1 VDEFQPPEIPPQPE
15 IPALYTSAPEYRD
28 RSTGLIICGV
38 VQIICGG
45 LAALAVPFVLLSMLL
60 SRKTLGIHQ
69 PVSHFVSSIA
79 MYAFLAVTNV
89 ALGIGSIQARR
100 WARALTLVTSWIWL
114 VVGVL
119 FTIFFIAVLPAAF
132 ALGMHQAAAAHPGGP
147 PLPLGV
153 AAVILTF
160 VIVLFAI
167 FLIAL
172 PLAYVIFY
180 SRQDVLDTCRHRDP
194 VERWTDHIPT
204 PVLAAVLLFGCG
216 AGYYALISVSTP
228 IFPLFGRYLTGLPAA
243 LCGLATAMV
252 DAVVAYL
259 FFRLSVS
266 GWWLAV
272 GMWTLRLISAS
283 ITFWRA
289 DLYGAYGKM
298 GFGQSELQV
307 IQSSPLFR
315 SHVFLW
321 WAWGAMML
329 LLGYLIWLKRFFPGS
344 QTNTLSKPATLGEPS
359 SQSF

>member
-1 VDEFQPPEIPPQPE
+1 MDEFQPPEISIQPE
-15 IPALYTSAPEYRD
+15 LAVPPILEPEYRD
-28 RSTGLIICGV
+28 RSTGLLICGI

-45 LAALAVPFVLLSMLL
+45 MAALAVPFVLLSVLI
-60 SRKTLGIHQ
+60 SRKTLGLHQ
-69 PVSHFVSSIA
+69 PISRSLSSVA
-79 MYAFLAVTNV
+79 TYGFLAISNLV
-89 ALGIGSIQARR
+89 LGIGSIQARR

-114 VVGVL
+114 VVGALLTVL
-119 FTIFFIAVLPAAF
+119 FVAVLPASF
-132 ALGMHQAAAAHPGGP
+132 MMGMHRGASAHPGGP
-147 PLPLGV
+147 PMPV
-153 AAVILTF
+153 AFAAVILTF

-172 PLAYVIFY
+172 PLAFVIFY
-180 SRQDVLDTCRHRDP
+180 NRKDVVETCRHRDP
-194 VERWTDHIPT
+194 VERWTDRIPT
-204 PVLAAVLLFGCG
+204 PVLAAVLLFSCG
-216 AGYYALISVSTP
+216 AAYYGLTAASTP
-228 IFPLFGRYLTGLPAA
+228 IFPFFGRYLTGLPAA

>member
-1 VDEFQPPEIPPQPE
+1 MDKLQPPELSIQPDF
-15 IPALYTSAPEYRD
+15 PVLPTPLPGYRD
-28 RSTGLIICGV
+28 RSTGLVICGI

-45 LAALAVPFVLLSMLL
+45 LAALAVPFILLSMLL

-69 PVSHFVSSIA
+69 PVSHSVSSVA
-79 MYAFLAVTNV
+79 TYAFLAVTNV

-114 VVGVL
+114 VLGALLTVL
-119 FTIFFIAVLPAAF
+119 FVAVLPASF
-132 ALGMHQAAAAHPGGP
+132 MMGMRRAASAHPGGP
-147 PLPLGV
+147 PMPV
-153 AAVILTF
+153 AFAAVILTL

-172 PLAYVIFY
+172 PLAFVVFY
-180 SRQDVLDTCRHRDP
+180 SRKDVIETCLHRDP
-194 VERWTDHIPT
+194 IERWTDRIPM
-204 PVLAAVLLFGCG
+204 PVLAAVLLFSCG
-216 AGYYALISVSTP
+216 AAYYGLTAASTP

-243 LCGLATAMV
+243 LCGIATAMV

-272 GMWTLRLISAS
+272 GMWTLRLISAG

-321 WAWGAMML
+321 WSWGAMIL

-344 QTNTLSKPATLGEPS
+344 GEDALPVAATLSQTS
-359 SQSF
+359 N

>member
-1 VDEFQPPEIPPQPE
+1 MDEIQPPETSIQPE
-15 IPALYTSAPEYRD
+15 IPAPRTPVPEYRD
-28 RSTGLIICGV
+28 RSTGLLICGI

-69 PVSHFVSSIA
+69 PLSRSLSSVA
-79 MYAFLAVTNV
+79 TYAFVAVTNV

-100 WARALTLVTSWIWL
+100 WARALTLVSSWIWL
-114 VVGVL
+114 VLGVL
-119 FTIFFIAVLPAAF
+119 LTVLFVAILPASF
-132 ALGMHQAAAAHPGGP
+132 MMGMRRAASAHPGGP
-147 PLPLGV
+147 PMPLGV

-160 VIVLFAI
+160 VIVLFAVL
-167 FLIAL
+167 LIAL
-172 PLAYVIFY
+172 PLAFVIFY
-180 SRQDVLDTCRHRDP
+180 SRKDVVETCRHRDP
-194 VERWTDHIPT
+194 VERWTDPIPM
-204 PVLAAVLLFGCG
+204 PVLAAVLLFSCG
-216 AGYYALISVSTP
+216 AAYYGLTVASTP

-243 LCGLATAMV
+243 LCGIATAMV
-252 DAVVAYL
+252 DAVIAYL

-272 GMWTLRLISAS
+272 GMCTLRLISAG

-298 GFGQSELQV
+298 GFGQSELQL

-321 WAWGAMML
+321 WSWGAMML
-329 LLGYLIWLKRFFPGS
+329 MLAYLIWLKRFFPSSPTSAFS
-344 QTNTLSKPATLGEPS
+344 QPETLGQPS
-359 SQSF
+359 H

>member
-1 VDEFQPPEIPPQPE
+1 VDEFQSPETSTQPE
-15 IPALYTSAPEYRD
+15 ISATPVTEYRD
-28 RSTGLIICGV
+28 RSTGLLICGI

-45 LAALAVPFVLLSMLL
+45 MAALAVPFVLLSILI
-60 SRKTLGIHQ
+60 SRKTLGLHQ
-69 PVSHFVSSIA
+69 PISRSLSSVA
-79 MYAFLAVTNV
+79 TYGFLAMSNFV
-89 ALGIGSIQARR
+89 LGVGSIQARR

-119 FTIFFIAVLPAAF
+119 FTVLFIAVLPAAF

-153 AAVILTF
+153 AAMILTF

-180 SRQDVLDTCRHRDP
+180 SRQDVLETCRHRDP
-194 VERWTDHIPT
+194 VERWSDRIPT

-252 DAVVAYL
+252 DAVIAYL
-259 FFRLSVS
+259 FFRMSIS

-272 GMWTLRLISAS
+272 GVWTLRVISAA

-298 GFGQSELQV
+298 GFGQSELQLM
-307 IQSSPLFR
+307 QSSPLFR

-321 WAWGAMML
+321 WSWGAMML
-329 LLGYLIWLKRFFPGS
+329 MLAYLIWLKRFFPGS
-344 QTNTLSKPATLGEPS
+344 EVNVFSQPATLGEPS
-359 SQSF
+359 N